1 MHASEIRTRF
11 LRYFERHGHA
21 VRPSSSLVPGDDPTL
36 LFTNAGM
43 VQFKKVF
50 LGMEDT
56 DYGRRAVTAQKCVR
70 AGGKHNDLEQVG
82 HTYRHH
88 TFFEML
94 GNFSFGDYFKRDA
107 IRFAWEWVTGARDAG
122 NLGIPAEHIR
132 ISVFREDDEAR
143 SLWREIAGLPD
154 SRIYG
159 LSEKDNFWQMA
170 DTGPCGPCS
179 EMYVDLAHLTKDWAF
194 PKGATGEWTDLGRK
208 EFSTDAF
215 YEGAEAGRFL
225 EIWNL
230 VFMQFDRQADGTLV
244 PLPKPSVDTGAG
256 LDRIAAVM
264 QGVTNNF
271 HAAHFEK
278 LISRIEKV
286 VDWKYLGRESDSP
299 QEQSRSVQRPGT
311 NMGRGLKTWGP
322 RTREDRL
329 VIDPASFRVI
339 ADHARAVAFLL
350 ADGVLPSNEGRGYVL
365 RRILRRA
372 VRHAWLMGQREATL
386 VHVVPVVIESLGDVY
401 PELRQ
406 KAAHISETTRAEE
419 ERFLTTI
426 DGGMKRFDEVAPMK
440 RMGKPF
446 GPELA
451 AAVKGPLIAGQD
463 VVRGTISGEDA
474 FRLYD
479 TFGFPID
486 LTELMARERG
496 YTVDIVGFETA
507 LGRQREL
514 SQEERRS
521 KKIGVAVDELA
532 DVSAWEVSLRGTGRG
547 TPARATGKLTFK
559 DTWPETQFVGYDTV
573 EIETQVTAV
582 RQLGEGRVAILLRE
596 TPFYAE
602 AGGQVSDGGEIV
614 GDSWRVDVDNVRKVD
629 GRTAALG
636 RVTGTVAFGRAV
648 ARVPSDRRKDT
659 ERNHTATHLLH
670 AALREVL
677 GEHVHQAGSLV
688 APDRLRFDFTH
699 HGPVK
704 EAALAEIES
713 RVNRGIWAAREV
725 VKEEKPYQE
734 AVAAGAMA
742 LFGEKYG
749 DVVRVITIPGLSVE
763 LCGGTHVRNTSEIAL
778 FHILSETGVASGIRR
793 IEAATG
799 QRAYTILRERE
810 QQLRQ
815 AAEVLKATP
824 DTLVK
829 KAQSLMDER
838 RALEKRLE
846 EAMRGGT
853 DEVRRLVD
861 AAFPVDGVRAVSSV
875 VKAADAKSL
884 QALGDAVR
892 EHQGPLVAALG
903 ATFDDH
909 KSALLVVVTDDARGR
924 GVRADEVVRE
934 LAAVAGGR
942 GGGKPH
948 MALAGIPDGGR
959 LPDALAAL
967 ERVLRDHLSR
977 VS

>member
-1 MHASEIRTRF
+1 MHASEIRARF
-11 LRYFERHGHA
+11 LEFFERNGHA
-21 VRPSSSLVPGDDPTL
+21 VRPSSPLVPADDPTL

-50 LGMEDT
+50 LGLEGT
-56 DYGRRAVTAQKCVR
+56 EFGRRAVTSQKCVR

-107 IRFAWEWVTGARDAG
+107 IRYAWEWVTGPRDAG
-122 NLGIPAEHIR
+122 NLGIPAEHVR

-159 LSEKDNFWQMA
+159 LGEKDNFWQMA

-179 EMYVDLAHLTKDWAF
+179 ELYVDLAHLTKDWAF
-194 PKGATGEWTDLGRK
+194 PHGAGGEWTELNRA
-208 EFSTDAF
+208 EFSTEAF

-230 VFMQFDRQADGTLV
+230 VFMQFDRQVDGTLV

-256 LDRIAAVM
+256 LDRIAAVL

-271 HAAHFEK
+271 HAEHFET
-278 LISRIEKV
+278 LIARIAEV
-286 VDWKYLGRESDSP
+286 VGWPYLGRTDDTPKELSRIASSAGRAGKSP
-299 QEQSRSVQRPGT
+299 AGE
-311 NMGRGLKTWGP
+311 
-322 RTREDRL
+322 ERL
-329 VIDPASFRVI
+329 VVDPASFRVI

-350 ADGVLPSNEGRGYVL
+350 ADGVHPSNEGRGYVL

-372 VRHAWLMGQREATL
+372 VRHAWLMGRREPTL
-386 VHVVPVVIESLGDVY
+386 VHVVSVVLDSLGDVY

-406 KAAHISETTRAEE
+406 KAAHIAETTRAEE
-419 ERFLTTI
+419 ERFLATI
-426 DGGMKRFDEVAPMK
+426 DGGMKRFDEIAP
-440 RMGKPF
+440 GHTTQ
-446 GPELA
+446 GSTAL
-451 AAVKGPLIAGQD
+451 
-463 VVRGTISGEDA
+463 RGTVSGEDA

-496 YTVDIVGFETA
+496 YTVDISGFETA
-507 LGRQREL
+507 LARQREL
-514 SQEERRS
+514 SQEERKSR
-521 KKIGVAVDELA
+521 KLGVAVDELA
-532 DVSAWEVSLRGTGRG
+532 DAKAWTVQLPGTSVG
-547 TPARATGKLTFK
+547 TNAVVTGDLTSTIEWP
-559 DTWPETQFVGYDTV
+559 DTTFVGYDTV
-573 EIETQVTAV
+573 EIESQVTAV
-582 RQLGEGRVAILLRE
+582 RQLGEGRVAVLLRE

-602 AGGQVSDGGEIV
+602 SGGQVSDAGEIV
-614 GDSWRVDVDNVRKVD
+614 GDGWRVDVDDVRKVD
-629 GRTAALG
+629 GRIAALG
-636 RVTGTVAFGRAV
+636 RLTGRLSFGPAV

-677 GEHVHQAGSLV
+677 GDAVHQAGSLV

-704 EAALAEIES
+704 PDALTEIES
-713 RVNRGIWAAREV
+713 HVNRGIWAARDV
-725 VKEEKPYQE
+725 VKEEKAYKE
-734 AVAAGAMA
+734 AVASGAMA

-763 LCGGTHVRNTSEIAL
+763 LCGGTHVRNTSEISL
-778 FHILSETGVASGIRR
+778 FHILSETGVAAGIRR

-799 QRAYTILRERE
+799 QRAYEVLRERE
-810 QQLRQ
+810 HQLRQ
-815 AAEVLKATP
+815 TADVLKATP
-824 DTLVK
+824 DTVVR
-829 KAQSLMDER
+829 KAQALLDER
-838 RALEKRLE
+838 RSLEKKLD
-846 EAMRGGT
+846 EAVRGGGT
-853 DEVRRLVD
+853 DELRRLLE
-861 AAFPVDGVRAVSSV
+861 AAAPVDGVRAVSSV
-875 VKAADAKSL
+875 VKAADVKSL

-892 EHQGPLVAALG
+892 EQPGALVAALG
-903 ATFDDH
+903 ATFDDQ
-909 KSALLVVVTDDARGR
+909 KSALLVVVTDDARTR
-924 GVRADEVVRE
+924 GVRADVVVRE

-948 MALAGIPDGGR
+948 MAQAGIPDGGR
-959 LPDALAAL
+959 LSDALAAL
-967 ERVLRDHLSR
+967 EPVLRAHLSR
-977 VS
+977 PS

>member
-11 LRYFERHGHA
+11 LKYFERHGHA
-21 VRPSSSLVPGDDPTL
+21 VRPSSSLVPHEDPTL

-50 LGMEDT
+50 LGMEQT
-56 DYGRRAVTAQKCVR
+56 DYGRRAVTSQKCVR

-107 IRFAWEWVTGARDAG
+107 IRYAWEWVTGPREDG
-122 NLGIPAEHIR
+122 NLGFPAEHIR
-132 ISVFREDDEAR
+132 ISVFHKDDEAR
-143 SLWREIAGLPD
+143 ALWREVAGLPD

-159 LSEKDNFWQMA
+159 LGEKDNFWQMA

-179 EMYVDLAHLTKDWAF
+179 EVYVDLAHLTKDWAF
-194 PKGATGEWTDLGRK
+194 PEGATGEWTELDRK
-208 EFSTDAF
+208 EFSTEAF

-244 PLPKPSVDTGAG
+244 PLPRPSVDTGAG
-256 LDRIAAVM
+256 LDRIAAVL

-271 HAAHFEK
+271 HASHFDT
-278 LISRIEKV
+278 LIERIEEV
-286 VDWKYLGRESDSP
+286 VGWPYLGRTKDAA
-299 QEQSRSVQRPGT
+299 QVLTRQAKGKEQRLSV
-311 NMGRGLKTWGP
+311 
-322 RTREDRL
+322 
-329 VIDPASFRVI
+329 DPASFRVI

-350 ADGVLPSNEGRGYVL
+350 ADGVHPSNEGRGYVL

-372 VRHAWLMGQREATL
+372 VRHAWLLGRHEPTL
-386 VHVVPVVIESLGDVY
+386 VHVVSVVVESLGDVY

-406 KAAHISETTRAEE
+406 RSAHITETTRVEE
-419 ERFLTTI
+419 ERFLATI
-426 DGGMKRFDEVAPMK
+426 DGGMKRFDEIAPAHTTQ
-440 RMGKPF
+440 GS
-446 GPELA
+446 A
-451 AAVKGPLIAGQD
+451 AM
-463 VVRGTISGEDA
+463 RGTISGDDA

-496 YTVDIVGFETA
+496 YTVDIAGFETA
-507 LGRQREL
+507 LARQREL
-514 SQEERRS
+514 SQEERKS
-521 KKIGVAVDELA
+521 KKIAVAGDELA
-532 DVSAWEVSLRGTGRG
+532 DAKAWKVQLPGLASGTSAVVSGDLTGRIEW
-547 TPARATGKLTFK
+547 P
-559 DTWPETQFVGYDTV
+559 DTRFVGYDTV
-573 EIETQVTAV
+573 EIESQVTAI
-582 RQLGEGRVAILLRE
+582 RQLGDGRVAVLLRE

-602 AGGQVSDGGEIV
+602 SGGQISDSGEIV
-614 GDSWRVDVDNVRKVD
+614 GEGWRVEVDDVRKVD
-629 GRTAALG
+629 GRTAAIGKL
-636 RVTGTVAFGRAV
+636 TGTVSFGPAV

-677 GEHVHQAGSLV
+677 GDAVHQAGSLV

-704 EAALAEIES
+704 PEALAEIEL
-713 RVNRGIWAAREV
+713 RVNRGIWASKDV
-725 VKEEKPYQE
+725 VKEEKPYKE
-734 AVAAGAMA
+734 AVASGAMA

-749 DVVRVITIPGLSVE
+749 DVVRVITIPGLSIE
-763 LCGGTHVRNTSEIAL
+763 LCGGTHVRNTSEIGL
-778 FHILSETGVASGIRR
+778 FHILAETGVASGVRR

-799 QRAYTILRERE
+799 ARAYTILRERE

-815 AAEVLKATP
+815 AADVLKATP
-824 DTLVK
+824 ETVVK
-829 KAQSLMDER
+829 KAQSLVDER
-838 RALEKRLE
+838 RALEKRLD
-846 EAMRGGT
+846 EAMKGGGGGGG

-861 AAFPVDGVRAVSSV
+861 AAAPVDGIRAVSSV
-875 VKAADAKSL
+875 VRAADVKSL

-892 EHQGPLVAALG
+892 EQPGPLVAALG
-903 ATFDDH
+903 ATFDDQ

-948 MALAGIPDGGR
+948 MAQAGIPDGGR

-967 ERVLRDHLSR
+967 ERVLRDQLSR
-977 VS
+977 LS

>member
-1 MHASEIRTRF
+1 MYASEIRARF
-11 LRYFERHGHA
+11 LKFFERNGHA
-21 VRPSSSLVPGDDPTL
+21 IRPSSSLVPADDPTL

-50 LGMEDT
+50 LGLEQT
-56 DYGRRAVTAQKCVR
+56 DYGRRAVTSQKCVR

-107 IRFAWEWVTGARDAG
+107 IRYAWEWVTGPREKG
-122 NLGIPAEHIR
+122 NLGFPPEHIR
-132 ISVFREDDEAR
+132 ISVFRDDDEAR
-143 SLWREIAGLPD
+143 ALWREVAGIPD

-159 LSEKDNFWQMA
+159 LGEKDNFWQMA

-179 EMYVDLAHLTKDWAF
+179 EIYVDLAHLTNDWAF
-194 PKGATGEWTDLGRK
+194 PEGATGEWTELDRT
-208 EFSTDAF
+208 EFSLEAF
-215 YEGAEAGRFL
+215 YEGAEVGRFL

-256 LDRIAAVM
+256 LDRIAAVL

-271 HAAHFEK
+271 HAEHFTA
-278 LISRIEKV
+278 LITRIEDV
-286 VDWKYLGRESDSP
+286 VGFPYLGRTETAP
-299 QEQSRSVQRPGT
+299 KVLERQGVKGA
-311 NMGRGLKTWGP
+311 
-322 RTREDRL
+322 TR
-329 VIDPASFRVI
+329 VTVDPASFRVI

-350 ADGVLPSNEGRGYVL
+350 ADGVHPSNEGRGYVL

-372 VRHAWLMGQREATL
+372 VRHAWLLGQREPTL
-386 VHVVPVVIESLGDVY
+386 IHIVQVVADTLGDVY

-406 KAAHISETTRAEE
+406 RAAHIIETTRAEE
-419 ERFLTTI
+419 ERFLATI
-426 DGGMKRFDEVAPMK
+426 DGGMKRFDEVAPVHTTQ
-440 RMGKPF
+440 G
-446 GPELA
+446 G
-451 AAVKGPLIAGQD
+451 G

-496 YTVDIVGFETA
+496 YTVDIAGFEAA
-507 LGRQREL
+507 LGRQREA
-514 SQEERRS
+514 SQEERKS
-521 KKIGVAVDELA
+521 KKLVVSVDALA
-532 DVSAWEVSLRGTGRG
+532 DAGGWKQETRTVAIPSEEAMGAPSVSAHVDAGPLPST
-547 TPARATGKLTFK
+547 K
-559 DTWPETQFVGYDTV
+559 FVGYETV

-582 RQLGEGRVAILLRE
+582 RHLEDGRVAVLLRE

-602 AGGQVSDGGEIV
+602 SGGQVSDGGEIV
-614 GDSWRVDVDNVRKVD
+614 GDGWRVDVDDVRKVD

-636 RVTGTVAFGRAV
+636 RLTGTLTFGRAV

-677 GEHVHQAGSLV
+677 GLSVHQAGSLV

-704 EAALAEIES
+704 PEALAEIEAH
-713 RVNRGIWAAREV
+713 VNRGIWAAKDVLR
-725 VKEEKPYQE
+725 EEKPYKE
-734 AVAAGAMA
+734 AVASGAMA

-749 DVVRVITIPGLSVE
+749 DVVRVITVPDISVE
-763 LCGGTHVRNTSEIAL
+763 LCGGTHVRNTSEISL
-778 FHILSETGVASGIRR
+778 FHILSETGVGAGLRR

-799 QRAYTILRERE
+799 KRAYDILRERE
-810 QQLRQ
+810 QQLRLT
-815 AAEVLKATP
+815 ADVLKATP
-824 DTLVK
+824 ETAAK
-829 KAQSLMDER
+829 KAQALLDER
-838 RALEKRLE
+838 RALEKQLE
-846 EAMRGGT
+846 DAMRGGT
-853 DEVRRLVD
+853 DEVRRLMD
-861 AAFPVDGVRAVSSV
+861 KAAPVDGIRAVSSV
-875 VKAADAKSL
+875 VKAADVKSL

-892 EHQGPLVAALG
+892 EQPGPLVAALG
-903 ATFDDH
+903 ATFDDQ

-948 MALAGIPDGGR
+948 MAQAGIPDGDR

-967 ERVLRDHLSR
+967 EGVLRNHLAR